1 MIEPIVTIIGRPNV
15 GKSTLFNKIIGKR
28 KSIVDNSPGVTRDSV
43 ISHGEWNGKSF
54 IVVDTAGFEN
64 ITKTSGYIMK
74 ELNTKIK
81 YYVEQSNVI
90 IFVVEIKSGIVSL
103 DIEISNFLK
112 KSGKT
117 VLLCVNK
124 CDSIGS
130 LPDEF
135 YEFYSLFQNNI
146 FPVSAIHGN
155 GFGDLLD
162 CVAENLPSFEKIE
175 KENSDNIKVA
185 IVGKP
190 NVGKSSMLNKMLG
203 EEKILVSDIA
213 GTTRDSIDVLI
224 KNNGKNFIF
233 IDTAGIRK
241 KSKIKESVEHYSVL
255 RSFSSIERADVVI
268 VVLDA
273 TLGAV
278 EQDLKIAGYV
288 KEKGKSSIIAIN
300 KSDLLEKNKGF
311 IENYVK
317 RLDEK
322 FNFMR
327 YSPKIFI
334 SAKTGEKLK
343 KLYGLIEEVNSQA
356 NLRLTTGML
365 NELLSYAISKVQP
378 PSKKGKRLKI
388 FYITQVSCKP
398 PTFII
403 FVNKKELFNFSYKRY
418 VENQIRK
425 EFKFIGTP
433 IKILI
438 KESKD

>member
-1 MIEPIVTIIGRPNV
+1 MLEPIVTIIGRPNV

-43 ISHGEWNGKSF
+43 FSHGEWNGKSF
-54 IVVDTAGFEN
+54 IIIDTAGFEN
-64 ITKTSGYIMK
+64 ITKTSGHIMK
-74 ELNTKIK
+74 ELNTKIR
-81 YYVEQSNVI
+81 YYVEKSNVI
-90 IFVVEIKSGIVSL
+90 IFVVELKSGIVSL

-112 KSGKT
+112 RSGKT

-135 YEFYSLFQNNI
+135 YEFYSLFQSNI

-162 CVAENLPSFEKIE
+162 CVVENLPSFEKIE
-175 KENSDNIKVA
+175 KENLDDIKIA

-190 NVGKSSMLNKMLG
+190 NVGKSSILNKMLG
-203 EEKILVSDIA
+203 EEKILVSDVA

-241 KSKIKESVEHYSVL
+241 KSKIRENVEHYSVL

-300 KSDLLEKNKGF
+300 KYDLIEKNKNF

-317 RLDEK
+317 ILDEK

-327 YSPKIFI
+327 YSPKIFV

-343 KLYGLIEEVNSQA
+343 NLYGLIEEVNSQA

-365 NELLSYAISKVQP
+365 NELLSYSISKFQP

-403 FVNKKELFNFSYKRY
+403 FVNKKELLNFSYKRY

-425 EFKFIGTP
+425 EFKFTGTP

-438 KESKD
+438 KESKN

>member
-1 MIEPIVTIIGRPNV
+1 MR
-15 GKSTLFNKIIGKR
+15 
-28 KSIVDNSPGVTRDSV
+28 
-43 ISHGEWNGKSF
+43 
-54 IVVDTAGFEN
+54 
-64 ITKTSGYIMK
+64 
-74 ELNTKIK
+74 
-81 YYVEQSNVI
+81 
-90 IFVVEIKSGIVSL
+90 
-103 DIEISNFLK
+103 
-112 KSGKT
+112 
-117 VLLCVNK
+117 
-124 CDSIGS
+124 
-130 LPDEF
+130 
-135 YEFYSLFQNNI
+135 
-146 FPVSAIHGN
+146 
-155 GFGDLLD
+155 
-162 CVAENLPSFEKIE
+162 
-175 KENSDNIKVA
+175 
-185 IVGKP
+185 
-190 NVGKSSMLNKMLG
+190 
-203 EEKILVSDIA
+203 
-213 GTTRDSIDVLI
+213 
-224 KNNGKNFIF
+224 
-233 IDTAGIRK
+233 
-241 KSKIKESVEHYSVL
+241 
-255 RSFSSIERADVVI
+255 
-268 VVLDA
+268 
-273 TLGAV
+273 

-300 KSDLLEKNKGF
+300 KSDLLEKEKSF
-311 IENYVK
+311 IENYIK
-317 RLDEK
+317 NLDEK

-425 EFKFIGTP
+425 EFKFTGTP